1 MVKNNRYEN
10 LQYLDVKSHM
20 HKTRSDNVDMH
31 LKIALSRCRRVEG
44 IHKDGTIKTFD
55 SIKEACIFLDKNN
68 MLYETII

>member
-1 MVKNNRYEN
+1 
-10 LQYLDVKSHM
+10 M